1 MTRRLSASGIAIVAA
16 LTFFL
21 LPGRAVAQD
30 AAGVKKLDLMLKPT
44 AERLRSGAHGNMVL
58 AGDLD
63 VSGAM
68 TGMAIAKSSGSAAFD
83 AELLA
88 SFEGNRLSAKSLT
101 PGLTRIELSLTVQN
115 FELQDGKTIVYPCD
129 QVVRDIDWSRSNRTA
144 WDVEQEYLFG
154 IIRVLGML
162 IDAPRFKFVMDS
174 KAYRQAWI
182 TAIEA
187 CRRDASASFVP
198 LLTAAG
204 NTGGTLE

>member
-1 MTRRLSASGIAIVAA
+1 MTRRLSASWIVIVAA
-16 LTFFL
+16 LTFCL

-30 AAGVKKLDLMLKPT
+30 VAGTKKLDLMLKPT
-44 AERLRSGAHGNMVL
+44 AERLQSGAHGNMVL
-58 AGDLD
+58 TGDLD
-63 VSGAM
+63 ASGAM

-115 FELQDGKTIVYPCD
+115 FELKDGKTIVYPCD
-129 QVVRDIDWSRSNRTA
+129 QVVRDIDWSRSSRTE

-154 IIRVLGML
+154 IFRML
-162 IDAPRFKFVMDS
+162 DIIIDTPRLKFVKDE
-174 KAYRQAWI
+174 KAYREAWL

-187 CRRDASASFVP
+187 CRHNPGAFFTP
-198 LLTAAG
+198 LLVAAG
-204 NTGGTLE
+204 NGGKTE